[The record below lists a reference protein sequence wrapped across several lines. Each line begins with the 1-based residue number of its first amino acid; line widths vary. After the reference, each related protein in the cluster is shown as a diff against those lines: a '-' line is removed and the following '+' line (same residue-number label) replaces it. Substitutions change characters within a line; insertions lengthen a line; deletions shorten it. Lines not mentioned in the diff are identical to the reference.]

1 MAGFNTAVTGLK
13 SASTML
19 DVTGNNIANS
29 STTGFKSSR
38 TEFADIYATSV
49 VGAGSSNSPG
59 SGVTVSDISQDFSA
73 GTIEFT
79 NNNLDLAINGSGFFQ
94 LDDGNGTTTF
104 TRAGAFELDKDGNI
118 VSKNGKYLQ
127 GYGLDAQGNI
137 LPVQNLAV
145 NQKESAPKP
154 TELIDLS
161 FNIDAAKDP
170 SLLARTFDRD
180 NPASF
185 TYSTTI
191 ETVDSLGE
199 PQLLRFYMV
208 EQAPVREVYNYDLSS
223 LISAASSTGSV
234 AISDLTDFGTAFPNG
249 DTEAGTP
256 VEDTKLTF
264 SLRAADGTNP
274 LATLAENVVVA
285 PTISLNSRTSVS
297 MDLASIDPFLNA
309 PTNDGTGTLAA
320 GETLE
325 IGGLTYTATGGENAA
340 TVAAAFAALD
350 PLEAANGLLSAPF
363 SGALDTALAGS
374 FVDSGSGTLLFT
386 HSNAETALDVIY
398 TDTVLASTTT
408 PFDSGTVPGASYE
421 STEITLETLP
431 AGETLEINGLKYTA
445 TVANDPSVLAE
456 QFADYLQDPSSFNA
470 TLGSF
475 DGGWESGFTLVK
487 QVSDSGAGTG
497 TLYVQA
503 DIDGNTPLDVDVN
516 VTGTSELN
524 LSDLAASLDA
534 TPVSQRADAIA
545 QAINDALGAP
555 EGNDFVA
562 VSRDE
567 TTGYYTLSLLAPEL
581 VNSGTSF
588 TIDASGDGATN
599 AASLFGF
606 TSGTAVEP
614 SLEPLSISTYELS
627 FDDLLNLEDNLIT
640 SPINAANFTTLDDR
654 IDLSTMSYDTKT
666 GILSFELFSE
676 ATQAGDVV
684 VQGAGPTSTEVSLV
698 GGAPDERPANEVNT
712 LQIDDTSAAFDIV
725 NPILSTIPVLVEPIE
740 LTIGGVPI
748 QLQRGLS
755 ASQIGS
761 IIEGNE
767 DEIITKN
774 PNIESVTYNRDTSE
788 VDVVWKA
795 EAGNVETISVSS
807 NSALTGGFGPFTP
820 ADGGGIAVEVVN
832 GDASFLGQYRFYAF
846 LNDEKS
852 PLDIGKL
859 LDPGETA
866 GKETEGGPIMIGF
879 DTTSGF
885 LNFVNGESVPFGA
898 DAPSIQILGADPTN
912 STDKLADNDVDNK
925 PGIQLN
931 LTGSTQYAADSIV
944 KAASQDGYPKGDLIG
959 VSFAETG
966 EMVAAFSNGQRQN
979 LGLVAIANFEN
990 QSGLQPAGD
999 TEWIATLASG
1009 TAVINPPGA
1018 GLNGSLRSAALES
1031 SNVDLSAELVKL
1043 IEAQRNF
1050 QANSKT
1056 LETMNTVTQAI
1067 LQI

>member
-234 AISDLTDFGTAFPNG
+234 AITGDPLTGITDFTTAFPNG

-285 PTISLNSRTSVS
+285 PTISLDFITSVS
-297 MDLASIDPFLNA
+297 MDLTTIEPFFNGG
-309 PTNDGTGTLAA
+309 PGDGELAA
-320 GETLE
+320 DETLE
-325 IGGLTYTATGGENAA
+325 IGGLIYTATGGEDAE

-350 PLEAANGLLSAPF
+350 PLEAANGPLAAPF
-363 SGALDTALAGS
+363 SGTLDAALAGT
-374 FVDSGSGTLLFT
+374 FVDSGLGTLLFT
-386 HSNAETALDVIY
+386 HANAETSVDIIY
-398 TDTVLASTTT
+398 TGTTT
-408 PFDSGTVPGASYE
+408 TFNSGTASYE

-534 TPVSQRADAIA
+534 TAVSLRADAIA

-567 TTGYYTLSLLAPEL
+567 TTGYYTLRLVAPEL

-606 TSGTAVEP
+606 TSGTAVGP

-698 GGAPDERPANEVNT
+698 GGTPDERPANEVNT

-885 LNFVNGESVPFGA
+885 LNFVNGQSVPFGA